1 MFVVRLAA
9 VLSMLAVLVA
19 LGLFLV
25 TRDRRYLSW
34 LWRILNFALVFIV
47 VVMLLY
53 VLERLVL
60 VV

>member
-1 MFVVRLAA
+1 MFVLRLAA
-9 VLSMLAVLVA
+9 VLCMLAVLVA

-25 TRDRRYLSW
+25 TRDRRYLAW
-34 LWRILNFALVFIV
+34 LWRILNFALVFVV